1 MKHYESS
8 LRTNSTVDQAQDS
21 VTKLHNSVTQA
32 LSHPTEQMID
42 QAENSL
48 EHAEEAVRHAP
59 EGSARGHGVDLA
71 EERLAEEKRRL
82 AALDAA
88 DNTGRSQG

>member
-1 MKHYESS
+1 MKPHYESS

-21 VTKLHNSVTQA
+21 VTRLHNAVSQA
-32 LSHPTEQMID
+32 MSHPNEQMLA

-59 EGSARGHGVDLA
+59 EGSVDGHGVELA
-71 EERLAEEKRRL
+71 EDRLADEQERLAGLKQQLGQFE
-82 AALDAA
+82 
-88 DNTGRSQG
+88 N

>member
-21 VTKLHNSVTQA
+21 VTKLHNSLTQA
-32 LSHPTEQMID
+32 LSHPNEQTIA

-48 EHAEEAVRHAP
+48 EHVEEAVRHAP
-59 EGSARGHGVDLA
+59 EGSVGGHGVNLT
-71 EERLAEEKRRL
+71 EERLKDEEERF
-82 AALDAA
+82 AALKEQQNRIKD
-88 DNTGRSQG
+88 

>member
-8 LRTNSTVDQAQDS
+8 LRTNSTVEQAQDS

-32 LSHPTEQMID
+32 LSHPTGEMID

-59 EGSARGHGVDLA
+59 EGSVEGHGVELA

-82 AALDAA
+82 AGLKAA
-88 DNTGRSQG
+88 DNKDLS

>member
-8 LRTNSTVDQAQDS
+8 LRTNSTVDQAHDS
-21 VTKLHNSVTQA
+21 VTKLHNAVSQA
-32 LSHPTEQMID
+32 LSHPNEQTKA

-59 EGSARGHGVDLA
+59 EGSIGGHGVDLTQA
-71 EERLAEEKRRL
+71 RLADEKERLASLEE
-82 AALDAA
+82 
-88 DNTGRSQG
+88 

>member
-8 LRTNSTVDQAQDS
+8 QRTNSTVDQAQDA
-21 VTKLHNSVTQA
+21 VTRLHNSVSQA
-32 LSHPTEQMID
+32 LSHPNEQTIT

-59 EGSARGHGVDLA
+59 EGSVEGHGVDLT
-71 EERLAEEKRRL
+71 EERLAAEKSRL
-82 AALDAA
+82 AEVENLKGKA
-88 DNTGRSQG
+88 

>member
-8 LRTNSTVDQAQDS
+8 LRTASTVEQAQDA

-32 LSHPTEQMID
+32 LSHPNEQTLT

-48 EHAEEAVRHAP
+48 EHAEAAVSHAP
-59 EGSARGHGVDLA
+59 EGSVDGHGVDLT
-71 EERLAEEKRRL
+71 EERLADEKKRL
-82 AALDAA
+82 AAAEAA
-88 DNTGRSQG
+88 NSKTKQ

>member
-21 VTKLHNSVTQA
+21 VTKLHNAVTQA
-32 LSHPTEQMID
+32 MSHPTEEMIG

-59 EGSARGHGVDLA
+59 EGSVEGHGVDLVQ
-71 EERLAEEKRRL
+71 ERLAEEKRRL
-82 AALDAA
+82 AELDAPGSI
-88 DNTGRSQG
+88 D

>member
-21 VTKLHNSVTQA
+21 VTKLHNAVTQA
-32 LSHPTEQMID
+32 LSHPTEQLID

-59 EGSARGHGVDLA
+59 EGSVGGHGVDLT

-82 AALDAA
+82 ASLDAQGGKA
-88 DNTGRSQG
+88 RS

>member
-21 VTKLHNSVTQA
+21 VTKLHNAVTQA

-59 EGSARGHGVDLA
+59 EGSVGGHGVDLT
-71 EERLAEEKRRL
+71 EDRLAEEIRRL
-82 AALDAA
+82 ASLDEPGAKA
-88 DNTGRSQG
+88 RS

>member
-21 VTKLHNSVTQA
+21 VTKLHNSLTQA
-32 LSHPTEQMID
+32 LSHPSEQTIA

-59 EGSARGHGVDLA
+59 EGSVGGHGVDLTEA
-71 EERLAEEKRRL
+71 RLKDEEERF
-82 AALDAA
+82 AALKEQQSRIKD
-88 DNTGRSQG
+88 

>member
-21 VTKLHNSVTQA
+21 VTKLHNAVSQA
-32 LSHPTEQMID
+32 LSHPNEQTLT

-59 EGSARGHGVDLA
+59 EGSVGRHGVELT
-71 EERLAEEKRRL
+71 EERLADEKERL
-82 AALDAA
+82 AGLQEQAY
-88 DNTGRSQG
+88 RFEE

>member
-1 MKHYESS
+1 MRHYESS

-32 LSHPTEQMID
+32 LSHPNEQTLA

-48 EHAEEAVRHAP
+48 EHAENAVQHAP
-59 EGSARGHGVDLA
+59 EGSVGGHGVDLT
-71 EERLAEEKRRL
+71 EERLKDEKERL
-82 AALDAA
+82 AALEEQQSRIKD
-88 DNTGRSQG
+88 

>member
-8 LRTNSTVDQAQDS
+8 LRTNSTVDQSQDA

-32 LSHPTEQMID
+32 MSHPTGQMIE

-59 EGSARGHGVDLA
+59 EGSVGGHGVDLA
-71 EERLAEEKRRL
+71 EERLEEEKRRL
-82 AALDAA
+82 ASLDVPGGQAR
-88 DNTGRSQG
+88 D

>member
-8 LRTNSTVDQAQDS
+8 LRTNSTVDQAHDA
-21 VTKLHNSVTQA
+21 VTKLHNAVTQA
-32 LSHPTEQMID
+32 SSHPTGQMLE

-59 EGSARGHGVDLA
+59 EGSVGRQGVDLVQ
-71 EERLAEEKRRL
+71 ERLEEEKHRL
-82 AALDAA
+82 SSMDRQV
-88 DNTGRSQG
+88 GGSQD